1 MDEQQSVSGAHAAM
15 AQTNDAAETDTSD
28 RRTRTATRHVME
40 SDAADVDPCSCSA
53 TCLGQHSCSVT
64 CIGQHSSSAT
74 CVGRHSWSA
83 TCIGRHSC
91 SATCVGQHSSTIKQE
106 TGNAAP
112 TPSENTS
119 SPRPDALISY
129 FKWTELPGA
138 VPSRNICDTLV
149 EVVKTESEVEIFRC
163 PNEDG
168 EVGLDDALTKAMESV
183 PQILNSTVPSCPR
196 RELSDRHAGQR
207 TTRLR
212 RGDKAGGPV
221 HETEGN
227 SEVGMDQCAVI
238 GKRGLGQRTTTS
250 VVEKRESTRRRAGNR
265 RASEER
271 RRVTRGLKT
280 EDLMDL
286 RVQFMTPICDPAMT
300 SSEAPPAKSERVSDS
315 SREHCLKKKLSTI

>member
-40 SDAADVDPCSCSA
+40 SDAVDVDPCSCSA
-53 TCLGQHSCSVT
+53 TCMGQHSCS
-64 CIGQHSSSAT
+64 AT
-74 CVGRHSWSA
+74 RM
-83 TCIGRHSC
+83 GRHSC
-91 SATCVGQHSSTIKQE
+91 PATCVGQHSSAIKQE

-112 TPSENTS
+112 TPSENKS

-315 SREHCLKKKLSTI
+315 SIERCLPKNCPRVKTLSYTSYRSVMLRKL